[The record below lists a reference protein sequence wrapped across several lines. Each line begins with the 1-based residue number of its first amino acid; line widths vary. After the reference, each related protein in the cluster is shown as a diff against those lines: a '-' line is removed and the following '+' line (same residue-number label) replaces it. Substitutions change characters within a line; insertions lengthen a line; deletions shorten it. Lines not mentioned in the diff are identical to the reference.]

1 MATRPPAQVTRGRIS
16 VTLGGEQQQRHDH
29 RDGAVARAAPDV
41 GTGELVSFVE
51 HRASSL
57 RTADPLTALK

>member
-1 MATRPPAQVTRGRIS
+1 

-41 GTGELVSFVE
+41 GPGELVSFVE